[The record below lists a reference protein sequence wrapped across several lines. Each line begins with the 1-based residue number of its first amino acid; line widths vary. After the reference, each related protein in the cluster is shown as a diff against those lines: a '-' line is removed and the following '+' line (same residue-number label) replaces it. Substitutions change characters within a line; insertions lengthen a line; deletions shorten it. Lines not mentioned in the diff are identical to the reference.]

1 MPRWIAPA
9 GTNSMVGTSS
19 DVIFADAMLR
29 GATLTNEQWQLAY
42 QSALKNASMSDF
54 KGASGGRDGIDKG
67 LFLGYT
73 PGGSQKF
80 SWSIEGYIN
89 DAGIA
94 NMANELGDMDAYTYY
109 KSRAT
114 NYVNLFRD
122 GDGVENNG
130 LRPRMRMAPGPD
142 PKWIRL
148 RSMMI
153 TRKLRL

>member
-1 MPRWIAPA
+1 
-9 GTNSMVGTSS
+9 
-19 DVIFADAMLR
+19 
-29 GATLTNEQWQLAY
+29 
-42 QSALKNASMSDF
+42 MSDF

-109 KSRAT
+109 KSRAPQT
-114 NYVNLFRD
+114 MSTSSATETELKT
-122 GDGVENNG
+122 NG